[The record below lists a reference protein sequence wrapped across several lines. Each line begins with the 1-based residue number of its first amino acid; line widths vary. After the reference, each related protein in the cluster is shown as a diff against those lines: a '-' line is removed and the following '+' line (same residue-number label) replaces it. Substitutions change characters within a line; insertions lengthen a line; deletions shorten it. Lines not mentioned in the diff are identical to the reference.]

1 MQPGP
6 VGRVAISAA
15 KKSFMVCSVKLY
27 KSPQMKK
34 TSSIVPVSSAEKE
47 RKVWRDKRGGFQT
60 FQP

>member
-1 MQPGP
+1 
-6 VGRVAISAA
+6 
-15 KKSFMVCSVKLY
+15 MVCSVKLY